1 MFSLP
6 VYRLIDAHLLD
17 PLGEAIGN
25 WDGEPLPTISSF
37 DPVAVLKFIFLV
49 LDGVQQ
55 TKDIAPINLVKIA
68 QPGEILGLMDGY
80 HCHGK
85 VNSSII

>member
-1 MFSLP
+1 MFPLP
-6 VYRLIDAHLLD
+6 VHRLIDAHLQN
-17 PLGEAIGN
+17 PLGEAVSDG
-25 WDGEPLPTISSF
+25 DGEPLPTISGF
-37 DPVAVLKFIFLV
+37 DPVAILKFVFFV

-55 TKDIAPINLVKIA
+55 TEDIAAIKLVKIA

-80 HCHGK
+80 RCHEK